1 MITIYFDLDG
11 LLCDYDSYWGSDK
24 TFDRIRFKSEV
35 MDNKMFEK
43 LRPLSTGFDLFW
55 GVHDYLI
62 DNRIEYNFQIL
73 SSLGAP
79 NDIELAEEAARQK
92 AEWVRG
98 YFGNFIGN
106 LNFCSHK
113 GTKKY
118 FATPNSIL
126 LDDTNEN
133 VYDFNECHGYGIL
146 FNNDMDFNT
155 ILKEVTDTIDIVQ
168 GKIERKIY

>member
-1 MITIYFDLDG
+1 MLDLDG

-24 TFDRIRFKSEV
+24 TFDKIRFKSEV

-43 LRPLSTGFDLFW
+43 LRPLSTGVDLFW
-55 GVHDYLI
+55 GMHDYLI

-92 AEWVRG
+92 AVWVGR
-98 YFGNFIGN
+98 YFGNFIGK
-106 LNFCSHK
+106 LNFTKHK

-146 FNNDMDFNT
+146 FNNDMDFDT
-155 ILKEVTDTIDIVQ
+155 VFKEVRDTIDKVQ
-168 GKIERKIY
+168 QKINIGIY